1 MLITNH
7 HTTAFNP
14 LVALQAAA
22 DQLDREFAPIRALV
36 EREARKGQERHDR
49 IMGLVQKASPLSEM
63 AEHLQGLTT
72 DQCTRLV
79 WSSLT
84 TKPAPAAKP
93 VQVQAEPIQATLVKP
108 SALPT
113 TREIAAALRARAV
126 AYRHAGYS
134 LAELCRS
141 ARLQK
146 NSWCELARIAKGV
159 RKGGLNTLTVDRL
172 SAALTAR
179 GF

>member
-1 MLITNH
+1 MTYEQVQNYLRHEAGKAERASAMVDAMLK
-7 HTTAFNP
+7 A
-14 LVALQAAA
+14 QAAA
-22 DQLDREFAPIRALV
+22 PI
-36 EREARKGQERHDR
+36 AR
-49 IMGLVQKASPLSEM
+49 M
-63 AEHLQGLTT
+63 AERIQRMKPEDWIKFT
-72 DQCTRLV
+72 
-79 WSSLT
+79 WSSIS
-84 TKPAPAAKP
+84 TKTAPAAKP
-93 VQVQAEPIQATLVKP
+93 VQVQAEPVQVEPVKP

-141 ARLQK
+141 ARLNK